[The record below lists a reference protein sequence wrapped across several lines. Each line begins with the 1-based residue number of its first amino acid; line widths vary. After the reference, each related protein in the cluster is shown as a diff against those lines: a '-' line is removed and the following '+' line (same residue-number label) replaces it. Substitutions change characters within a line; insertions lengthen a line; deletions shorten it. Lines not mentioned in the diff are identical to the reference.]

1 MKKLT
6 PEQKDELINY
16 ISGFVTD
23 DKRKRIDQIL
33 ERCTRYLTVVLED
46 IYQIH
51 NASAVVRSC
60 ECFGVQALHVIEE
73 RNVFRINPDITVGA
87 SKWISIK
94 RYSSG
99 DGAATQTCL
108 EGLKARDYRI
118 GAMIPRKDATPIKEL
133 SLDQKVALCFGTEED
148 GLSEGAHSLADIF
161 VAIPMV
167 GFTQSFNLSVSV
179 ALSLFALTDRLYGS
193 RINWH
198 LSENEKRDVKIEWLS
213 KAASHGDELVKGFLN
228 ERGLN
233 VTG

>member
-87 SKWISIK
+87 SK
-94 RYSSG
+94 
-99 DGAATQTCL
+99 
-108 EGLKARDYRI
+108 
-118 GAMIPRKDATPIKEL
+118 
-133 SLDQKVALCFGTEED
+133 
-148 GLSEGAHSLADIF
+148 
-161 VAIPMV
+161 
-167 GFTQSFNLSVSV
+167 
-179 ALSLFALTDRLYGS
+179 
-193 RINWH
+193 
-198 LSENEKRDVKIEWLS
+198 
-213 KAASHGDELVKGFLN
+213 
-228 ERGLN
+228 
-233 VTG
+233 